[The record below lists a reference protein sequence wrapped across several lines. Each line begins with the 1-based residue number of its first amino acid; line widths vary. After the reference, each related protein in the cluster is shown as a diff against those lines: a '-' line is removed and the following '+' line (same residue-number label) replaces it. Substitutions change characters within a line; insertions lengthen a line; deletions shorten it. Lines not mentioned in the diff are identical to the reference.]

1 MPAKRPVPKTAA
13 KAKPS
18 PPSPKSAG
26 EVHVALLRGINV
38 GGKNPLPMAD
48 LVAVFEAAG
57 CRDVRTYIQS
67 GNVLFRASTA
77 TRKGLAQAVTSAI
90 ERRLGLAIP
99 VVLRSAQE
107 LRTAER
113 TNPYARKAGAD
124 EDALHV
130 MFLADAPA
138 KAAVAGLDPRR
149 SPPDEFTVVGRD
161 VFLRCPNGMARTK
174 LTNAYFDSKLATVST
189 VRNWRTLRKLI
200 ELAGA

>member
-1 MPAKRPVPKTAA
+1 MPAKRTPKTAA
-13 KAKPS
+13 D
-18 PPSPKSAG
+18 
-26 EVHVALLRGINV
+26 VHIALLRGINV

-48 LVAVFEAAG
+48 LVAVFEAAS

-67 GNVLFRASTA
+67 GNVLFRASAT
-77 TRKGLAQAVTSAI
+77 TRKGLAQAVSSAI
-90 ERRLGLAIP
+90 ERRLRLTIP
-99 VVLRSAQE
+99 VVLRSAEE
-107 LRTAER
+107 LRAAER
-113 TNPYARKAGAD
+113 ANPFARAGAD

-130 MFLADAPA
+130 MFLADAPT

-149 SPPDEFTVVGRD
+149 SPPDEFTVVGRE
-161 VFLRCPNGMARTK
+161 VFLRCPNGMARSK